1 MAATTVGIKDRG
13 SQIPYAEPPWL
24 SDLPSPYIRD
34 SHRRLQRAMR
44 EWVDKNLI
52 PNASDWERCGRFSPD
67 LYQACAEA
75 GILMPMAAG
84 KTIPHEWRSF
94 YPIIGGIEA
103 SEWDGFHDFII
114 HDEMMRVGGIG
125 IPNGLI
131 GGLTLCLPALK
142 KHGKGPAIER
152 IIDEALSGQSQ
163 FSLAVTEPEAGSDV
177 QGVTTTAILGADGTT
192 YTVNGQKKVPF
203 SDDPRLYLMASPT
216 VGYSEANKAL
226 QWITGGMYAKYFL
239 TLTRTVDQG
248 FTLLVIPKDSTVTV
262 RPMEM
267 CGSACAG
274 TAFVEFDDT
283 VVPVTNRIGE
293 HGGGLACVMSN
304 FNHERL
310 FISFQAMRC
319 ARMCLEDALSHA
331 ITRETFGQE
340 LVSHAVVRH
349 KLAHMAREVE
359 ALHSWIETLI
369 YQLGNLDERES
380 TAKLA
385 GQMAQLKAHSGI
397 VLERVVSQGIQ
408 LMGGLGLTRGGR
420 GERLER
426 IWRDVKAITIPGG
439 SEDIL
444 LDLSIRRAVRG
455 LTGASEPRKNAKM

>member
-1 MAATTVGIKDRG
+1 MGATRVETKDFG

-24 SDLPSPYIRD
+24 CGLPSPYIRD
-34 SHRRLQRAMR
+34 SHRKLQRAMR
-44 EWVDKNLI
+44 DWVEKTGKKSSRL
-52 PNASDWERCGRFSPD
+52 PQD
-67 LYQACAEA
+67 LYKACAEA

-84 KTIPHEWRSF
+84 ATIPQEWRNS
-94 YPIIGGIEA
+94 YPIMGDIEA

-114 HDEMMRVGGIG
+114 HDEMTRVGGIG

-131 GGLTLCLPALK
+131 GGLTLCIPALK
-142 KHGKGPAIER
+142 KHGKGAAIDR
-152 IIDEALSGQSQ
+152 MIGEALSG
-163 FSLAVTEPEAGSDV
+163 PEAGSDV
-177 QGVTTTAILGADGTT
+177 QGITTTAVLSADGTQ
-192 YTVNGQKKVPF
+192 YTVNGQKK
-203 SDDPRLYLMASPT
+203 
-216 VGYSEANKAL
+216 
-226 QWITGGMYAKYFL
+226 WITGGTYAKYFL
-239 TLTRTVDQG
+239 TLTRTADQG

-283 VVPVTNRIGE
+283 VVPVTNRVGE
-293 HGGGLACVMSN
+293 QGEASHA
-304 FNHERL
+304 
-310 FISFQAMRC
+310 
-319 ARMCLEDALSHA
+319 HA

-340 LVSHAVVRH
+340 LASHAVVRH
-349 KLAHMAREVE
+349 KLANMAREVE
-359 ALHSWIETLI
+359 ALHSWIETLV
-369 YQLGNLDERES
+369 YQLGNLNERDS
-380 TAKLA
+380 IARLA
-385 GQMAQLKAHSGI
+385 GQTAQLKAHSGI

-444 LDLSIRRAVRG
+444 LDLSIRRAIRG
-455 LTGASEPRKNAKM
+455 LTSPTESRKSAKI

>member
-1 MAATTVGIKDRG
+1 MGATRVETKDFG

-24 SDLPSPYIRD
+24 CGLPSPYIRD
-34 SHRRLQRAMR
+34 SHRKLQRAMR
-44 EWVDKNLI
+44 DWVEKTGKKSSRL
-52 PNASDWERCGRFSPD
+52 PQD
-67 LYQACAEA
+67 LYKACAEA

-84 KTIPHEWRSF
+84 ATIPQEWRNS
-94 YPIIGGIEA
+94 YPIMGDIEA

-114 HDEMMRVGGIG
+114 HDEMTRVGGIG

-131 GGLTLCLPALK
+131 GGLTLCIPALK
-142 KHGKGPAIER
+142 KHGKGAAIDR
-152 IIDEALSGQSQ
+152 MIGEALSG
-163 FSLAVTEPEAGSDV
+163 PEAGSDV
-177 QGVTTTAILGADGTT
+177 QGITTTAVLSADGTQ
-192 YTVNGQKKVPF
+192 YTVNGQKK
-203 SDDPRLYLMASPT
+203 
-216 VGYSEANKAL
+216 
-226 QWITGGMYAKYFL
+226 WITGGTYAKYFL
-239 TLTRTVDQG
+239 TLTRTADQG

-283 VVPVTNRIGE
+283 VVPVTNRVGE
-293 HGGGLACVMSN
+293 QGGGLACVMSN

-319 ARMCLEDALSHA
+319 ARMCLEDAISHA

-340 LVSHAVVRH
+340 LASHAVVRH
-349 KLAHMAREVE
+349 KLANMAREVE
-359 ALHSWIETLI
+359 ALHSWIETLV
-369 YQLGNLDERES
+369 YQLGNLNERDS
-380 TAKLA
+380 IARLA
-385 GQMAQLKAHSGI
+385 GQTAQLKAHSGI

-444 LDLSIRRAVRG
+444 LDLSIRRAIRG
-455 LTGASEPRKNAKM
+455 LTSPTEPRKSAKI

>member
-1 MAATTVGIKDRG
+1 MGATRVETKDFG

-24 SDLPSPYIRD
+24 CGLPSPYIRD
-34 SHRRLQRAMR
+34 SHRKLQRAMR
-44 EWVDKNLI
+44 DWVEKHLT
-52 PNASDWERCGRFSPD
+52 PWHLRTSSRTLQTGKKSSRLPQD
-67 LYQACAEA
+67 LYKACAEA

-84 KTIPHEWRSF
+84 ATIPQEWRNS
-94 YPIIGGIEA
+94 YPIMGDIEA

-114 HDEMMRVGGIG
+114 HDEMTRVGGIG

-131 GGLTLCLPALK
+131 GGLVGHRPSAYQHSKNTARVQQLTGTA
-142 KHGKGPAIER
+142 R
-152 IIDEALSGQSQ
+152 
-163 FSLAVTEPEAGSDV
+163 LASSMINVAEAGSDV
-177 QGVTTTAILGADGTT
+177 QGITTTAVLSADGTQ
-192 YTVNGQKKVPF
+192 YTVNGQKK
-203 SDDPRLYLMASPT
+203 
-216 VGYSEANKAL
+216 
-226 QWITGGMYAKYFL
+226 WITGGTYAKYFL
-239 TLTRTVDQG
+239 TLTRTADQG

-283 VVPVTNRIGE
+283 VVPVTNRVGE
-293 HGGGLACVMSN
+293 QGGGLACVMSN

-319 ARMCLEDALSHA
+319 ARMCLEDAISHA

-340 LVSHAVVRH
+340 LASHAVVRH
-349 KLAHMAREVE
+349 KLANMAREVE
-359 ALHSWIETLI
+359 ALHSWIETLV
-369 YQLGNLDERES
+369 YQLGNLNERDS
-380 TAKLA
+380 IARLA
-385 GQMAQLKAHSGI
+385 GQTAQLKAHSGI

-444 LDLSIRRAVRG
+444 LDLSIRRAIRG
-455 LTGASEPRKNAKM
+455 LTSPTEPRKSAKI